1 MNVATVKV
9 GEDNAKHQLN
19 RRQSTPSFEA
29 AIDSSGNTFLQ
40 KNSHD
45 NWKALAV
52 KLNAKKNI
60 LMENTERFDASSFGK
75 DRVTT
80 VPSARSPTVDSNS
93 KSSTLTY
100 WELFRQYW
108 SDQYQILLQKLEEDP
123 YSLSLTPHRLSATN
137 EGNRHRNDGNKRSIM
152 SPWSYLLSDTER
164 HAAANHTAEPTIM
177 NTRERFRS
185 IGFGV
190 NQTETN
196 PILSKCYHLIDMI
209 VKFGDITA
217 GGEKHT
223 KNTAHESELLLD
235 RLIASTPRLL
245 AIANAFLIL
254 VYMLHGAVTDFFLGP
269 VNTAGQARG
278 AAVRGAE
285 NVDNEGVPGTRH
297 RRDAAAGNRMRRQ
310 QRVGR
315 ERLLGYLLFKVL
327 LLAAVLAPDMLDL
340 LILLLW

>member
-1 MNVATVKV
+1 
-9 GEDNAKHQLN
+9 
-19 RRQSTPSFEA
+19 
-29 AIDSSGNTFLQ
+29 
-40 KNSHD
+40 
-45 NWKALAV
+45 
-52 KLNAKKNI
+52 
-60 LMENTERFDASSFGK
+60 
-75 DRVTT
+75 
-80 VPSARSPTVDSNS
+80 
-93 KSSTLTY
+93 
-100 WELFRQYW
+100 
-108 SDQYQILLQKLEEDP
+108 
-123 YSLSLTPHRLSATN
+123 
-137 EGNRHRNDGNKRSIM
+137 
-152 SPWSYLLSDTER
+152 
-164 HAAANHTAEPTIM
+164 
-177 NTRERFRS
+177 
-185 IGFGV
+185 
-190 NQTETN
+190 
-196 PILSKCYHLIDMI
+196 MI

-285 NVDNEGVPGTRH
+285 NVDNEGVPGARH
-297 RRDAAAGNRMRRQ
+297 RRDAAAGNRTRRQ